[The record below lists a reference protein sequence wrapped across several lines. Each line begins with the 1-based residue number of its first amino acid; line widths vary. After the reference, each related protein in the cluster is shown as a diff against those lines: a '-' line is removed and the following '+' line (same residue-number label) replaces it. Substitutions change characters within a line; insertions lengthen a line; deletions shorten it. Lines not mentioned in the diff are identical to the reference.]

1 MSLAKATLQ
10 LDNSSGRDFITS
22 MQSITPFTMFSGV
35 GIEKSF
41 TISVIYYSNGPA
53 CWMHYSISTRSFLP
67 NKPNRRPPKNY
78 SAYNKDAE
86 YSKANNANKVW
97 SWFMN

>member
-10 LDNSSGRDFITS
+10 LDNSLGKDFITS
-22 MQSITPFTMFSGV
+22 MQSIIPFIMFSGV

-53 CWMHYSISTRSFLP
+53 Y
-67 NKPNRRPPKNY
+67 
-78 SAYNKDAE
+78 
-86 YSKANNANKVW
+86 
-97 SWFMN
+97 